1 MSFGLEIANSW
12 TISPAHCTG
21 LNSSEYTVFFKNC
34 FRMPLDR
41 HRVLWLAEHPT
52 SLYRSIG
59 GFVHLC
65 YLQTQKS
72 LEVTS
77 EFSMSRWSPQ
87 V

>member
-1 MSFGLEIANSW
+1 
-12 TISPAHCTG
+12 
-21 LNSSEYTVFFKNC
+21 
-34 FRMPLDR
+34 MPLDR